1 MLQTTEVS
9 AAKILIVDDQK
20 SNIRLLEQ
28 TLKRAGF
35 ADVVST
41 TEPRAVA
48 ALHQEH
54 HFDLMLLDLQ
64 MPELNGLEVMQ
75 QLQEARRS
83 NPVSILVLSADSTQM
98 PAVFEAGADSFL
110 GKPFRLPDVVE
121 RVQLMLKP
129 RTG

>member
-1 MLQTTEVS
+1 MLPTTEAS

-28 TLKRAGF
+28 TLKRAGY

-64 MPELNGLEVMQ
+64 MPELNGFEVME
-75 QLQEARRS
+75 QLQEARRA

-129 RTG
+129 RAG

>member
-1 MLQTTEVS
+1 MLPTTEAS

-28 TLKRAGF
+28 TLKRAGY

-41 TEPRAVA
+41 TEPRTVA

-64 MPELNGLEVMQ
+64 MPELNGFEVMH
-75 QLQEARRS
+75 QLQEARRA

-129 RTG
+129 R

>member
-1 MLQTTEVS
+1 MLPATEASV
-9 AAKILIVDDQK
+9 AKILIVDDQK

-28 TLKRAGF
+28 TLKRAGYS
-35 ADVVST
+35 DVVST
-41 TEPRAVA
+41 TEPRTVA

-64 MPELNGLEVMQ
+64 MPELNGFEVME
-75 QLQEARRS
+75 QLQEARRA

-110 GKPFRLPDVVE
+110 GKPFRLPEVVE

-129 RTG
+129 R

>member
-64 MPELNGLEVMQ
+64 MPELNGLEVME
-75 QLQEARRS
+75 QLQEARRA

>member
-1 MLQTTEVS
+1 MLPATEASV
-9 AAKILIVDDQK
+9 AKILIVDDQK
-20 SNIRLLEQ
+20 SNLRLLEQ
-28 TLKRAGF
+28 TLKRAGY

-41 TEPRAVA
+41 TEPRTVA

-64 MPELNGLEVMQ
+64 MPELNGFEVME
-75 QLQEARRS
+75 QLQEARRA

-110 GKPFRLPDVVE
+110 GKPFRLPEVVE